1 MIRALK
7 SRNISTI
14 EDITV
19 HVHGDHHHQQLPHY
33 EAGKVNQSCFNS
45 QNPVTTI
52 ITKNLVIQVQSHSMT
67 ASWEEGSLRTCTED
81 VKIKAAGLWVFTCG
95 PSSQRGTAMGVYT
108 LTQPICSTTN
118 QPQLPNFVCSLFF
131 TIIKDRSNMR
141 CSFRCLHLDP
151 AYLHS
156 LEKVHQQLR
165 ER

>member
-7 SRNISTI
+7 SRNISTF

-45 QNPVTTI
+45 QNSVTSNHEKSSYSSTVSQ
-52 ITKNLVIQVQSHSMT
+52 LP
-67 ASWEEGSLRTCTED
+67 AREEGSLETCPED
-81 VKIKAAGLWVFTCG
+81 VKIQAADLWVFTCG

-108 LTQPICSTTN
+108 LTQPICSTTT